1 MTPKE
6 IKEMNSYLTRKD
18 TKTPEQ
24 RAKINKQNNLKEK
37 QRLLDKRKGY
47 GINDNNYLESEINK
61 LTKELSEDKITTK
74 QRTPVKADN
83 YIYDGS
89 KGTIR
94 SEREITEEEINKDPN
109 ILRRIKYYTETYDNV
124 SLGKDYDAAIAAED
138 KNLKALG
145 RNPVNLYE
153 RGKKTAA
160 LKSRLNNSRAYGYDP
175 KDPKNIRAERAFKAK
190 QIKAKDQQEVELP
203 KPIIP
208 SFPLDYSV
216 FNKPEPNPEMI
227 AAENNFKKMLAET
240 EAKKNR
246 LEGLEAIIGVKADD
260 IKNF

>member
-6 IKEMNSYLTRKD
+6 IKQMNSYLGRPD

-24 RAKINKQNNLKEK
+24 RAKINKQNDLKEK
-37 QRLLDKRKGY
+37 KRLLDKRKGY
-47 GINDNNYLESEINK
+47 GINENNNLESEINK
-61 LTKELSEDKITTK
+61 LTKELSEDQITTK

-94 SEREITEEEINKDPN
+94 SEREITEEEINKDQN
-109 ILRRIKYYTETYDNV
+109 ILRRIKYYTETYDGV
-124 SLGKDYDAAIAAED
+124 KLGKDFDAAIAAED
-138 KNLKALG
+138 KNLAALG
-145 RNPVNLYE
+145 RKPVNLYE

-160 LKSRLNNSRAYGYDP
+160 LKTRL
-175 KDPKNIRAERAFKAK
+175 KAK
-190 QIKAKDQQEVELP
+190 QLKTKPAEPSKVELP
-203 KPIIP
+203 IP
-208 SFPLDYSV
+208 SFPLDYSL
-216 FNKPEPNPEMI
+216 FNKPERNPEMI

-260 IKNF
+260 IKDF

>member
-61 LTKELSEDKITTK
+61 LTKELSEDKITTR

-124 SLGKDYDAAIAAED
+124 SLGKDFDAAIAAED

-160 LKSRLNNSRAYGYDP
+160 LKTRLNNSRAYGYDP

-190 QIKAKDQQEVELP
+190 QLKTKPAEPSKVELP
-203 KPIIP
+203 IP
-208 SFPLDYSV
+208 SFPLDYSL
-216 FNKPEPNPEMI
+216 FNKPERNPEMI

-260 IKNF
+260 IKDF